1 MKKAITHVMI
11 CGVLTALLAVSCGED
26 SPVTTDNHNPPPE
39 PVVLPVVPVP
49 QTPTDPLPS
58 RSETVDVGLSSPL
71 RSFVPMVERMCQMKD
86 DASMVWTTENR
97 RLKLVCN
104 DGVLAE
110 AMCDPAAIERTYISE
125 SPRLLH
131 QRYWKQLTYQI
142 IEPGADFSRSV
153 TVTSGSSTTNTVSQS
168 FSQTIG
174 VEVSASAGWGPFSVE
189 VTASYS
195 QTSTQEEVRSVTFS
209 EERSVTD
216 TYSVAM
222 DPNRTMVYALWQLVD
237 VFVIVD
243 KDENPIHIS
252 GTLNHVEIPEITALE
267 FPNGNVIYQSVTK
280 FDTP

>member
-58 RSETVDVGLSSPL
+58 SPRRGRGALEPL

-110 AMCDPAAIERTYISE
+110 PCAIRRRS
-125 SPRLLH
+125 SA
-131 QRYWKQLTYQI
+131 LTSLR
-142 IEPGADFSRSV
+142 ARACC
-153 TVTSGSSTTNTVSQS
+153 TSGTGSS
-168 FSQTIG
+168 
-174 VEVSASAGWGPFSVE
+174 
-189 VTASYS
+189 
-195 QTSTQEEVRSVTFS
+195 
-209 EERSVTD
+209 
-216 TYSVAM
+216 
-222 DPNRTMVYALWQLVD
+222 
-237 VFVIVD
+237 
-243 KDENPIHIS
+243 
-252 GTLNHVEIPEITALE
+252 
-267 FPNGNVIYQSVTK
+267 
-280 FDTP
+280 